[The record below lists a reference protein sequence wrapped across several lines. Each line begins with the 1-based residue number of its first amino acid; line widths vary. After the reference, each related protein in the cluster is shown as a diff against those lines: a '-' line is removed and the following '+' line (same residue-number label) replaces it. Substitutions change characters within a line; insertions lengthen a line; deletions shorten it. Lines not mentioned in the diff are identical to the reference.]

1 MTPERW
7 QQIERLYHGA
17 LEREKTQRTAYLKQA
32 CGGDDGLRRE
42 VESLLVHEQGAK
54 NFLEAP
60 AIEAAIRA
68 LGKEQ
73 GRQLIGREMGAYQV
87 LSLLGVGGMGEV
99 YEARDRKL
107 GRKVAIKVLPEEFVH
122 HPERLSR
129 FQREARMLAAL
140 NHPNIATIYGL
151 DQSGSVN
158 YLVMELVPGQ
168 TLAERIGK
176 GALPVEEALKFA
188 CEIAEAL
195 EAAHEKGVIHRDLK
209 PANVKVTP
217 EGRVKVLDFGL
228 AKAFASDGTAD
239 LSQAPTVT
247 VMPTE
252 EGRILGT
259 PAYMSPEQ
267 ARGLP
272 VDKRTDIWAF
282 GCVLY
287 EMLTGLTPFTGQT
300 LSDILASVLKHEPDW
315 SALPGSTP
323 PKIRDL
329 LRRCLQK
336 DEQRRL
342 RDISDA
348 RIEIE
353 DGLTVPAPADVPTG
367 GHKMRERLAW
377 AVAALTVVGFVGLA
391 IVVRLRPTAA
401 DHMIRFDLVN
411 AGSPKVIEL
420 PRPSPDGSAIVYPG
434 IDSTGEHML
443 WLRSLDSEQ
452 AKPLPGTE
460 AALAPFW
467 SPDGRW
473 IGFYAHGKVKK
484 VSRDGASVQTIAAV
498 GDFFSGAWS
507 ANGEILLTLGN
518 RTPIYR
524 VPDSGGTPQQFTTLD
539 QSRTENSH
547 RWITFLPDGRHFFF
561 LARCY
566 NRENNSL
573 YEGSVDNGEVRRVAH
588 MDSNVA
594 YLPPRDDHGAM
605 LLFAGDGKLFEQA
618 FDGSSLQGEPAAIA
632 DVQYDAIGI
641 HGYFALSGDGRTLV
655 MRSAFTMGTRLTW
668 FDRKGTVVGTLGPPG
683 IYQQPLISPDG
694 GSVIFNRPDDN
705 GGNRDIWSFDVNRGI
720 ASRLTLNPANEWN
733 EVWSPD
739 GRRIIFASDRSGN
752 PLGNMFEKTSM
763 EPGADETAVSGLPD
777 FANPEDWS
785 ADGRWIAFTSGGVH
799 GKIWITPAF
808 GEKKPFRFLD
818 TPFEERGPRFSP
830 DGKWIA
836 YTSNESGRSEVYVRP
851 FSGEPAGAQGKLQ
864 ISERGGYFGS
874 WSRKGHELFFIG
886 ADSKL
891 YATDMG
897 NLNRTGAVPSPH
909 ALFEVCPGNTPTDQA
924 TQGQEF
930 DVAGDGQ
937 KFLFVCGDQ
946 AQEHYSVL
954 VNWKPQ

>member
-7 QQIERLYHGA
+7 QQVERLYNAA
-17 LEREKTQRTAYLKQA
+17 LEREASQRAAFLTQA
-32 CGGDDGLRRE
+32 CRGDDELRHE
-42 VESLLVHEQGAK
+42 VESLLAQDGGASL
-54 NFLEAP
+54 LEKP
-60 AIEAAIRA
+60 ALEVAAKA
-68 LGKEQ
+68 LG
-73 GRQLIGREMGAYQV
+73 GDGGP
-87 LSLLGVGGMGEV
+87 SLLGRQIGGYQVISLLGAGGMGEV
-99 YEARDRKL
+99 YEARDSKL
-107 GRKVAIKVLPEEFVH
+107 GRKVALKILPATFANDA
-122 HPERLSR
+122 ERLAR

-140 NHPNIATIYGL
+140 NHPNIATIHGL
-151 DQSGSVN
+151 EQSGGVH

-168 TLAERIGK
+168 TLAERIANG
-176 GALPVEEALKFA
+176 GLPVEEALKIA
-188 CEIAEAL
+188 GLIAEAL
-195 EAAHEKGVIHRDLK
+195 EAAHEKAVIHRDLK

-228 AKAFASDGTAD
+228 AKAFAGEGTVD
-239 LSQAPTVT
+239 LSQAVT
-247 VMPTE
+247 LSE

-259 PAYMSPEQ
+259 PSYMSPEQ

-272 VDKRTDIWAF
+272 VDKRTDIWSF
-282 GCVLY
+282 GCLLY
-287 EMLTGLTPFTGQT
+287 ELLTGRQAFPGET
-300 LSDILASVLKHEPDW
+300 LSDSLAAVLSREPDW
-315 SALPGSTP
+315 QVLPVATP
-323 PKIRDL
+323 SNARDL

-336 DEQRRL
+336 DPKRRL
-342 RDISDA
+342 RDIGDA
-348 RIEIE
+348 RIELE
-353 DGLTVPAPADVPTG
+353 EAFTVPTPAEVPTH
-367 GHKMRERLAW
+367 GHKVREGLLW
-377 AVAALTVVGFVGLA
+377 AVAALTVVGLFGVA
-391 IVVRLRPTAA
+391 IILRLRPTAT
-401 DHMIRFDLVN
+401 DHMVRFDLVN
-411 AGSPKVIEL
+411 GGSPKVIEL
-420 PRPSPDGSAIVYPG
+420 PKPSPDGTAIVYPG
-434 IDSTGEHML
+434 IDSTGQHML

-452 AKPLPGTE
+452 ARPLPGTE

-473 IGFYAHGKVKK
+473 IGFYAHGQVKK
-484 VSRDGASVQTIAAV
+484 VSRDGASVQTITEV
-498 GDFFSGAWS
+498 EDFFSGAWS
-507 ANGEILLTLGN
+507 ANGEILLTAGN

-573 YEGSVDNGEVRRVAH
+573 YEGSVDTGQVRRVAH

-594 YLPPRDDHGAM
+594 YLPPRDGHGAM
-605 LLFAGDGKLFEQA
+605 LLFARDGKLFEQA

-641 HGYFALSGDGRTLV
+641 RGDFALSGDGRALV
-655 MRSAFTMGTRLTW
+655 MRAAFATGTRLTW
-668 FDRKGTVVGTLGPPG
+668 FDRKGTVVGTVGPPG
-683 IYQQPLISPDG
+683 VYQQPLISPDG
-694 GSVIFNRPDDN
+694 GSVIFNRPDEK

-733 EVWSPD
+733 QVWSPD

-752 PLGNMFEKTSM
+752 RLGSMFEKTSM
-763 EPGADETAVSGLPD
+763 EPGADETAVPGLPD

-785 ADGRWIAFTSGGVH
+785 ADGHWIAFTSGGVH
-799 GKIWITPAF
+799 GTIWIAPAF
-808 GEKKPFRFLD
+808 GEKKTFRFLD

-851 FSGEPAGAQGKLQ
+851 LSGQPAGAQGKVQ
-864 ISERGGYFGS
+864 ISERGGYFAT
-874 WSRKGHELFFIG
+874 WSRKGHELFFVG

-891 YATDMG
+891 YVTDVA
-897 NLNRTGAVPSPH
+897 NLKGTGAVPSPH
-909 ALFEVCPGNTPTDQA
+909 ALFEVCPGNTPTDEA
-924 TQGQEF
+924 TQGHQY
-930 DVAGDGQ
+930 DVAADGQ
-937 KFLFVCGDQ
+937 RFLFVCGDQ